1 MAKVILMSDICVFTK
16 KCTCSCVFAFFFVPL
31 RAKCIL
37 GGLGQVMKNVD
48 TYYFLG
54 IGGIGMSALA
64 RYMAAQGMRV
74 LGYDRTCTALT
85 QALEAEGIDVC
96 YDDRLDMV
104 QQLDASR
111 TLVVRTPAVPEDLA
125 VYAYLREQGFRI
137 VKRAEL
143 LGELTRKKRALCVAG
158 THGKTTTSTLLAHI
172 LHQSHLGAEAFLG
185 GIANNYDT
193 NLLMDPESD
202 LVVVEADEF
211 DRSFHQLSPYMSVI
225 TSMDADHLDI
235 YGTEEAYQAS
245 FAQYAGQVEKALVV
259 KAALSQYIAKAA
271 RPQCKVY
278 SYAVGEKAD
287 FYADNVRIEGGEIW
301 FDFHTPDT
309 CCLISNIRLGVPVL
323 VNVENSVA
331 AMAVAWLMGATAEEL
346 RAGVESFAGV
356 HRRFDVHVNTP
367 RVSYIDDYAHHPQEL
382 AATIQSVN
390 TLYPDRYVIGVF
402 QPHLYSR
409 TRDFADDFAQVL
421 CEMDEVVLLPIY
433 PAREEPIAGVTS
445 EWLMGLLGDE
455 VRGDKVK
462 RVLAKPYI
470 VGKYLRLRMKQ
481 CWAKGQNVVVLTM
494 GAGDIDK
501 LVADIKRNLT
511 YKIL

>member
-1 MAKVILMSDICVFTK
+1 M
-16 KCTCSCVFAFFFVPL
+16 
-31 RAKCIL
+31 
-37 GGLGQVMKNVD
+37 GELGQVMKNVD

-64 RYMAAQGMRV
+64 RYMAVQGMRV

-85 QALEAEGIDVC
+85 QSLEAEGIEVS
-96 YDDRLDMV
+96 YDDRLDVV
-104 QQLDASR
+104 QQLDASH
-111 TLVVRTPAVPEDLA
+111 TLVVRTPAVPEELP

-137 VKRAEL
+137 LKRAEL
-143 LGELTRKKRALCVAG
+143 LGELTRQKKALCVAG
-158 THGKTTTSTLLAHI
+158 THGKTTTSTLLTHM
-172 LHQSHLGAEAFLG
+172 LHHSHLGANAFMG
-185 GIANNYDT
+185 GIANNYGT
-193 NLLMDPESD
+193 NLLIDTKSD

-245 FAQYAGQVEKALVV
+245 FAQYAGLVEKALVV
-259 KAALSQYIAKAA
+259 KATLLQYMMEAA
-271 RPQCKVY
+271 SPQCKVY

-287 FYADNVRIEGGEIW
+287 FYADNVRVENGDIW

-309 CCLISNIRLGVPVL
+309 RCSISDIRLGVPVM

-346 RAGVESFAGV
+346 RTGVESFLGV
-356 HRRFDVHVNTP
+356 RRRFDVHVNAP
-367 RVSYIDDYAHHPQEL
+367 QVSYIDDYAHHPQEL
-382 AATIQSVN
+382 AATIQSVK
-390 TLYPDRYVIGVF
+390 TLYPDRYVIAVF

-409 TRDFADDFAQVL
+409 TRDFADEFARVL
-421 CEMDEVVLLPIY
+421 SEMDEVVLLPIY

-445 EWLMGLLGDE
+445 EWLMGRLGDE
-455 VRGDKVK
+455 VKK
-462 RVLAKPYI
+462 VLAKPNV
-470 VGKYLRLRMKQ
+470 VGKYLRLRLKQ
-481 CWAKGQNVVVLTM
+481 CMAKGQNVVVLTM
-494 GAGDIDK
+494 GAGDIDQQ
-501 LVADIKRNLT
+501 VEDIKRNLT